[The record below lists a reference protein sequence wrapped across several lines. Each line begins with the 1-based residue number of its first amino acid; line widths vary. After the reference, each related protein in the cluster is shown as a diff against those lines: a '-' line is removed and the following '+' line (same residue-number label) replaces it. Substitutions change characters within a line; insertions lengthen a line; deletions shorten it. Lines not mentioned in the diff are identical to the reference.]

1 MILSHLSRILA
12 FYEKMRQKLK
22 NVPQSNPAKFESD
35 QKKNLNRSVNKKEDT
50 CLPSD
55 STFWEFFVYF
65 GCKTLKMIFL
75 DIENPIFHQV
85 SCVLLENSY
94 FYGKMSIFMDFQM
107 IRYIFHILCICEKTG
122 KSHKNRSG

>member
-65 GCKTLKMIFL
+65 GCKTLKMIFFGHRKPYISPSIMCL
-75 DIENPIFHQV
+75 TRKFIFLWQNEYFHGFSDDSV
-85 SCVLLENSY
+85 HFSY
-94 FYGKMSIFMDFQM
+94 TVHL
-107 IRYIFHILCICEKTG
+107 R
-122 KSHKNRSG
+122 KNW